1 MDLVGV
7 ISSTGSNV
15 VSRSNTNIDNLCAEN
30 RHHHYHYHHH
40 HQQHEHSTTTNNCQP
55 TTATT
60 TTTITSLSRPGHSDR
75 TASHWPKTTDHLT
88 SPNDKPR
95 FHLSLSGESIHSS
108 VSGWIVAW
116 IGKSC
121 FGKKKSHLLEQTRRR
136 ECCYALSNSLM
147 NQCISLVVGQLQIPR
162 NHPDPMVERDPR
174 AIRLLWRQKHAS
186 GSTPQDKSPES
197 SRCCTTA
204 AGAVPEKWNAES
216 GSGIV

>member
-1 MDLVGV
+1 MWILDGIQPASKDEQPAVRNSSSILMDLVGV

-30 RHHHYHYHHH
+30 RHHHYHHHH

-121 FGKKKSHLLEQTRRR
+121 FGKKNLTFWSRQEGG
-136 ECCYALSNSLM
+136 S
-147 NQCISLVVGQLQIPR
+147 VVMHCQIP
-162 NHPDPMVERDPR
+162 
-174 AIRLLWRQKHAS
+174 
-186 GSTPQDKSPES
+186 
-197 SRCCTTA
+197 
-204 AGAVPEKWNAES
+204 
-216 GSGIV
+216 